1 MKLDAHQ
8 HFWIFNDHEYGWIND
23 RMEVLKR
30 DYLPRDLYQELIASG
45 IFGSVAVQARQSIN
59 ETRWLLKLAEDNDF
73 IKGVVGWVDLCSP
86 ELKTQLEEFTRY
98 PKFKGVRHVIHDEPD
113 DNFLLRDDFLSG
125 IALIGNYNL
134 TYDLLLFPKHLRVA
148 EKMVSMFP
156 HQRFILDHISKPLI
170 RSQVVNPWKEDILR
184 IAEYKNVWC
193 KLSGMVT
200 EADINNQKQEDFNP
214 YLDVV
219 FKAFGTNRI
228 MFGSDW
234 PVCRLAGSYQ
244 HVLQIVENYI
254 SLLPAMEKTKI
265 MGNNCKDAYCLNL
278 SE

>member
-23 RMEVLKR
+23 SMEVLKR
-30 DYLPRDLYQELIASG
+30 DYLPGDLCKELSTSG
-45 IFGSVAVQARQSIN
+45 ISGSVAVQARQSIN

-86 ELKTQLEEFTRY
+86 ELRKQLEEFTCY

-113 DNFLLRDDFLSG
+113 DNFLLKDDFLRG
-125 IALIGNYNL
+125 IAIIGDYNL

-170 RSQVVNPWKEDILR
+170 RSQIIDPWKEDILR
-184 IAEYKNVWC
+184 IAKYKNVWC

-200 EADINNQKQEDFNP
+200 EADWNNQKQEDFHP
-214 YLDVV
+214 YLDIV
-219 FKAFGTNRI
+219 FKAFGTERI

-254 SLLPAMEKTKI
+254 SLLSAKERTKI
-265 MGNNCKDAYCLNL
+265 MGNNCKDAYCLN
-278 SE
+278 SIG

>member
-59 ETRWLLKLAEDNDF
+59 ETRWLLKLAEENDF

-113 DNFLLRDDFLSG
+113 DNFLLKDDFLRG
-125 IALIGNYNL
+125 ISIIGDYNL

-170 RSQVVNPWKEDILR
+170 RSQIFEPWKEDILR
-184 IAEYKNVWC
+184 IAKYKNVWC

-254 SLLPAMEKTKI
+254 RLLPAMEKTKI
-265 MGNNCKDAYCLNL
+265 MGNNCKDAYCLN
-278 SE
+278 SIG